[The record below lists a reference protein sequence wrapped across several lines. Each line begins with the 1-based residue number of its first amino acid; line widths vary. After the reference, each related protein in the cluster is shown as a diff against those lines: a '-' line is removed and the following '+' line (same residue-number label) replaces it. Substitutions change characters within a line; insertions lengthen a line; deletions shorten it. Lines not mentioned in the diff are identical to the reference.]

1 MVQLLAYIDRVMAEH
16 IFTNKYGKHK
26 RWCNDTFKM
35 SKPQYSQIILTQIQ
49 SPLSTQ
55 KLGLN
60 TKFRVAPNTKI
71 SFFFSAQTFRNPSK
85 RSFALHFATPLA
97 HIEQNN
103 NTYD

>member
-1 MVQLLAYIDRVMAEH
+1 MAEH
-16 IFTNKYGKHK
+16 SFTNKYGKHK

-71 SFFFSAQTFRNPSK
+71 SFFFSAQTHPYQQFHSQKKWPQFK
-85 RSFALHFATPLA
+85 LA
-97 HIEQNN
+97 ERGCLAVQDNAIFFLG
-103 NTYD
+103 